1 MGDEAWFCGEIN
13 DQLRDKLHTD
23 RDFKCVFTDSWSQV
37 AGYPDFNTDDQLQQ
51 EHWTTETGILWDI
64 TTSREE
70 DFSFMTIDDILEE
83 NAEMREK
90 IKCLEDVIAHN
101 MTQMA
106 EMIQRNREDIDIN
119 QNSIDQNK
127 EDTEDTINNIRTAP
141 LGTILAWVPK
151 PTTGSNQTSDLPDG
165 WVRCDG
171 SIIPNGSI
179 WAGEHSRSQLCAQI
193 LARWQGY
200 RRFENGGA
208 YDATA

>member
-1 MGDEAWFCGEIN
+1 MNG
-13 DQLRDKLHTD
+13 QLQNKLHTD

-37 AGYPDFNTDDQLQQ
+37 AGNIDDQLQQ
-51 EHWTTETGILWDI
+51 EHWITETGILWNI

-119 QNSIDQNK
+119 KNSISQNK
-127 EDTEDTINNIRTAP
+127 EDTDDTINNI
-141 LGTILAWVPK
+141 
-151 PTTGSNQTSDLPDG
+151 
-165 WVRCDG
+165 
-171 SIIPNGSI
+171 
-179 WAGEHSRSQLCAQI
+179 
-193 LARWQGY
+193 
-200 RRFENGGA
+200 
-208 YDATA
+208 